1 MKILVTGGT
10 GFIGGHFL
18 NAAIAAGHE
27 VHAVR
32 REGSEPR
39 IPLIDQPR
47 WTTAGLAE
55 AGKLFDEGNFRG
67 IEVLVHLAADGVIA
81 EEADWVRCYQTNV
94 IDSVSL
100 WKSAVLAGVRRIVA
114 CGSCFEY
121 GGAGER
127 YERIPVNCP
136 LEPIG
141 PYASS
146 KAAATVSLTGMARA
160 MKFEAAVVRPFHVF
174 GEGEDGSRLW
184 PSLRAAALAGA
195 DYSMTPGE
203 QVRDMM
209 AVESLAK
216 SFLSVAVK
224 RNLERGM
231 PEIHNVGSGT
241 AISIRTFAEKWW
253 SKWNAQGRLL
263 VGALAY
269 RQDEV
274 MRYVPELTLGHTPDR
289 RQ

>member
-1 MKILVTGGT
+1 MKVLVTGGT
-10 GFIGGHFL
+10 GFIGSHLL
-18 NAAIAAGHE
+18 NAAMASGHDVIA
-27 VHAVR
+27 VCR
-32 REGSEPR
+32 QGSQPR
-39 IPLIDQPR
+39 IPLIGKPR
-47 WTTAGLAE
+47 WITADLAE
-55 AGKLFDEGNFRG
+55 TGQLFERGEFRNV
-67 IEVLVHLAADGVIA
+67 EVLIHLAAAGVLPRESRWA
-81 EEADWVRCYQTNV
+81 SCYRANV
-94 IDSVSL
+94 LESTAL
-100 WKSAVLAGVRRIVA
+100 WESAVSAGVRRIVA

-146 KAAATVSLTGMARA
+146 KAAATVALTGMARA

-174 GEGEDGSRLW
+174 GKGEDGSRLW

-216 SFLSVAVK
+216 SFLDVAVK

-231 PEIHNVGSGT
+231 PEIHNVGSGV
-241 AISIRTFAEKWW
+241 AVSIRRFAESWW

-263 VGALAY
+263 VGALEY
-269 RQDEV
+269 RPDEV
-274 MRYVPELTLGHTPDR
+274 MRYVPELTLER
-289 RQ
+289 ARSS